1 MITRR
6 ITISMLTLVPL
17 SALMLSG
24 CDINK
29 GANSDWELSHYRC
42 SVEQLEQVKAEV
54 AVCEATDYKSSYCFL
69 TAKKSICDK
78 IVR

>member
-24 CDINK
+24 CNIGGGMN
-29 GANSDWELSHYRC
+29 NDWELSHYQC
-42 SVEQLEQVKAEV
+42 STEQLEQVKAEL